1 MLKYLFVLSCTLGLS
16 VSQLTAHAADINGAG
31 STAAAPLYLKWD
43 AAYNKKTGNKLAYE
57 LIGSAAGIKK
67 IKEGTTDFGASD
79 APMSMA
85 DLKKSN
91 LLAFPTVISGV
102 VPIINLP
109 GIKEGELRLT
119 AEAITGI
126 YLGKI
131 DKWND
136 AVIARDNPKLTLPNM
151 RIVPLA
157 RADGSGTTY
166 TLTDYFSAVSPEWKQ
181 QFGRNFSIAWPADV
195 KAHKGSSELVAALKK
210 TPGAIG
216 YAEFAYVI
224 ENNLNYAQ
232 MKNRDGQFVR
242 PDADSFS
249 SALANSSWK
258 TTGNFEEML
267 TDKPGS
273 GSWPITGSTYVYVP
287 RVTAK
292 PEQTKAVIQ
301 FFTWAFME
309 GDTLANSLDYVRL
322 PDNVQARVV
331 HEMGN
336 VVDAKGKP
344 LAMPVFLK

>member
-1 MLKYLFVLSCTLGLS
+1 MLKYLFVLSCALSLS
-16 VSQLTAHAADINGAG
+16 VSHATDINGAG

-57 LIGSAAGIKK
+57 LIGSSAGIKK
-67 IKEGTTDFGASD
+67 IKENATDFGASD
-79 APMSMA
+79 APMSAA

-91 LLAFPTVISGV
+91 LLDFPTVISGV
-102 VPIINLP
+102 VPVINLP
-109 GIKEGELRLT
+109 GIKDGELRLT
-119 AEAITGI
+119 AEALVGI

-131 DKWND
+131 EKWND
-136 AVIARDNPKLTLPNM
+136 AVITRENPKLTLPNL

-157 RADGSGTTY
+157 RADGSGTTF
-166 TLTDYFSAVSPEWKQ
+166 TLTDYFSAVNPEWKQ
-181 QFGRNFSIAWPADV
+181 QYGRNFSITWQASI
-195 KAHKGSSELVAALKK
+195 KALKGTSELVAALKK

-216 YAEFAYVI
+216 YAESAYAI

-242 PDADSFS
+242 PDANSFS

-273 GSWPITGSTYVYVP
+273 GSWPITGATYIYVP
-287 RVTAK
+287 RVTSQ
-292 PEQTKAVIQ
+292 PERTKAVIQ
-301 FFTWAFME
+301 FFTWAFLE
-309 GDTLANSLDYVRL
+309 GDTIANSLDYVRL

-331 HEMGN
+331 HEMSN
-336 VVDAKGKP
+336 VVDAKGNQ
-344 LAMPVFLK
+344 LAMPVFMK

>member
-1 MLKYLFVLSCTLGLS
+1 MLKYLFVFSCTLALG
-16 VSQLTAHAADINGAG
+16 VSHVTAHATDINGAG

-57 LIGSAAGIKK
+57 LIGSSAGIKK

-79 APMSMA
+79 APMSLA

-91 LLAFPTVISGV
+91 LLDFPTVISGV

-109 GIKEGELRLT
+109 GIKDGELRLT

-136 AVIARDNPKLTLPNM
+136 AVIARDNPRLTLPNL

-181 QFGRNFSIAWPADV
+181 QYGRNFSIAWQAEI
-195 KAHKGSSELVAALKK
+195 KALKGSNDLVAALKK

-232 MKNRDGQFVR
+232 MKNRDGQYVR
-242 PDADSFS
+242 PDANSFS

-273 GSWPITGSTYVYVP
+273 GSWPITGATYVYVP
-287 RVTAK
+287 RVTSK

-309 GDTLANSLDYVRL
+309 GDTIANSLDYVRL

-336 VVDAKGKP
+336 VVDASGKQ

>member
-1 MLKYLFVLSCTLGLS
+1 MLKYLFVLSCTVALG
-16 VSQLTAHAADINGAG
+16 VSHVTAHATDINGAG

-57 LIGSAAGIKK
+57 LIGSSAGIKK

-79 APMSMA
+79 APMSLA

-91 LLAFPTVISGV
+91 LLDFPTVISGV

-109 GIKEGELRLT
+109 GIKDGELRLT

-136 AVIARDNPKLTLPNM
+136 AVIARDNPKLTLPNL

-181 QFGRNFSIAWPADV
+181 QYGRNFSIAWPADI
-195 KAHKGSSELVAALKK
+195 KTMKGTGDLVAALKK
-210 TPGAIG
+210 TPGAIA
-216 YAEFAYVI
+216 YAEYAYVI

-232 MKNRDGQFVR
+232 MKNRDGQYVR
-242 PDADSFS
+242 PDANSFN

-273 GSWPITGSTYVYVP
+273 GSWPITGATYVYVP
-287 RVTAK
+287 RVTSK

-309 GDTLANSLDYVRL
+309 GDTIANSLDYVRL

-336 VVDAKGKP
+336 VVDAKGKQ